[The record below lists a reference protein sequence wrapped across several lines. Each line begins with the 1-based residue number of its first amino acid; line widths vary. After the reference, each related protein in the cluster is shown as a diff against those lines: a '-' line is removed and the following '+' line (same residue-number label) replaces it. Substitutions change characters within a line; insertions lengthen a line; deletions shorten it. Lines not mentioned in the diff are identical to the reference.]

1 MNEQSRTEIVCPAS
15 GENVMEKLVYFIGGI
30 IVGGICTL
38 AALGFDEEDLDS
50 IGGAFP
56 ETGDMEDEGYS

>member
-1 MNEQSRTEIVCPAS
+1 
-15 GENVMEKLVYFIGGI
+15 MEKLVYFIGGI

>member
-1 MNEQSRTEIVCPAS
+1 
-15 GENVMEKLVYFIGGI
+15 MEKLVYFIGGI

-38 AALGFDEEDLDS
+38 AALGFDEEELDS

-56 ETGDMEDEGYS
+56 ETGDMEDKRPHHPRQSSTEEQES

>member
-1 MNEQSRTEIVCPAS
+1 MNEQGRTEIVCPAS

-38 AALGFDEEDLDS
+38 AALGFDEEDLD
-50 IGGAFP
+50 IVGGERFS
-56 ETGDMEDEGYS
+56 EKNWEDE